1 MLTLFSFYL
10 GYHRMRR
17 DPSSN
22 TESEHSSNRFAS
34 AVLASTFRHWFLIL
48 SYDCTKSIYHSHHL
62 HTFCFFILL
71 CPRSLSSSLTWN
83 AFWLGRSSL
92 KMLLFKPA
100 SHFPFK
106 AVFSFL
112 LSLPLPLLFSFSLFL
127 SFWAVSK
134 LDIKKLFLL
143 N

>member
-22 TESEHSSNRFAS
+22 IESEHSSNIFAS

-48 SYDCTKSIYHSHHL
+48 SYDCAKSTYHLYYL

-71 CPRSLSSSLTWN
+71 CPRSLSSLTWN
-83 AFWLGRSSL
+83 AFWLDRSSL

-112 LSLPLPLLFSFSLFL
+112 PSFLPSLSLSYSPFL
-127 SFWAVSK
+127 SFFLSELWVS
-134 LDIKKLFLL
+134 
-143 N
+143 

>member
-22 TESEHSSNRFAS
+22 IESEHSSNIFAS
-34 AVLASTFRHWFLIL
+34 AVLTSTFRHWFLIL
-48 SYDCTKSIYHSHHL
+48 SYDCKIHL
-62 HTFCFFILL
+62 SLILL
-71 CPRSLSSSLTWN
+71 AYFLFFHSALSRSLSSLTWN
-83 AFWLGRSSL
+83 AFWLDRSSL

-112 LSLPLPLLFSFSLFL
+112 PSFLPSLSLSYSPFL
-127 SFWAVSK
+127 SFFLSELWVS
-134 LDIKKLFLL
+134 
-143 N
+143 